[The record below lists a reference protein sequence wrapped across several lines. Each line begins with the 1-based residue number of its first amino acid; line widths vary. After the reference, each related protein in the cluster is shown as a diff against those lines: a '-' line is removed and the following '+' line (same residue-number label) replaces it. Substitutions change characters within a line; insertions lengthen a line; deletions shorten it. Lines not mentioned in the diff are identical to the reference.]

1 VIVMAATIPVE
12 EESGTFSGRRH
23 AHNGYYAGDAVA
35 FGRDPL
41 QTVVHPST
49 PVDVHGQLRSR

>member
-1 VIVMAATIPVE
+1 MAATIPVE

>member
-1 VIVMAATIPVE
+1 MAATIPVE

-23 AHNGYYAGDAVA
+23 THNGYYAGDAAA

-41 QTVVHPST
+41 QTVVHHPST
-49 PVDVHGQLRSR
+49 PMDVQGQARLR